1 MLETIF
7 TLAGITSLL
16 TLVIMEVVLGID
28 NIVFISI
35 LCDKLPQEQ
44 RNRARQLGL
53 IMALAMRIILLFG
66 ITWLIGFKQ
75 PLFNLF
81 SREFSGKDLILLAG
95 GLESVDHTEETLRHT
110 RRLNFSSAI
119 FQIILLDVVFSVD
132 SILTAV
138 GMVEDNLPIMVTAVI
153 ISMLVM
159 LFFSKYVSDF
169 INRHPTVKMLALSF
183 LLMIGLMLVAEGM
196 HFHVPKGY
204 IYFSMAFSLF
214 VEILNIRT
222 RKRRKRVA

>member
-1 MLETIF
+1 
-7 TLAGITSLL
+7 
-16 TLVIMEVVLGID
+16 
-28 NIVFISI
+28 
-35 LCDKLPQEQ
+35 
-44 RNRARQLGL
+44 
-53 IMALAMRIILLFG
+53 MRIILLFG

-95 GLESVDHTEETLRHT
+95 GLFLLYKSTVEIHEKMESVDHTEETLRHT